1 MPNGN
6 WSVRMIIIS
15 DANVLIDVLTA
26 ELIREMFQLPETFA
40 VPDILFAEELAD
52 HHPELP
58 DFGLQIL
65 EMAPEHIEQSARLR
79 QRYARPSMNDL
90 LALTLARNHRCPL
103 LTGDRDLRAVADE
116 HGVEVHGTLW
126 LLERLLQQELI
137 ALNQL
142 EQAYERMRADQRRL
156 PWDEVERQLRRLK
169 REL

>member
-6 WSVRMIIIS
+6 WSAQVIIIS
-15 DANVLIDVLTA
+15 DANVLIDILTA
-26 ELIREMFQLPETFA
+26 ELIQEMFQLPETFA

-58 DFGLQIL
+58 SAGLQIL
-65 EMAPEHIEQSARLR
+65 EMTPEHIEQSAQLR
-79 QRYARPSMNDL
+79 QQYARPSMNDL
-90 LALTLARNHRCPL
+90 LALTLARHHICPL
-103 LTGDRDLRAVADE
+103 LTGDRDLRTVADE

-142 EQAYERMRADQRRL
+142 EQAYKRMRAAQRRL
-156 PWDEVERQLRRLK
+156 PWNEVEWQLQRLK
-169 REL
+169 GEV